1 MANNYDI
8 PLNNSPTWP
17 SLYWPFD
24 NANYLYQ
31 ANDIWR
37 FTTIWTLIFFT
48 SIYGFAG
55 LWTWIV
61 FRKYRWSFL
70 IPIGFVII
78 ALLTGFI
85 NSVIIGYILAG
96 AYNIGELPMSVWIPF
111 LWGLIQAFLLLI

>member
-31 ANDIWR
+31 AN
-37 FTTIWTLIFFT
+37 
-48 SIYGFAG
+48 G

-85 NSVIIGYILAG
+85 NSVIIG